1 MQTPIILYDNRL
13 TDGTPAATDTA
24 AGYDILNILDLR
36 TYTQWKAAS
45 SGTKYITIDC
55 GSAKSAD
62 CLAVI
67 GHNLYTAG
75 ATVSVESSSDNVT
88 WTQRL
93 AGFTP
98 TSDKA
103 FMKLFV
109 SASARYWRIK
119 IITAAIAAQIAV
131 ALLGVK
137 IQFEYPPETPYTPY
151 AETAAADV
159 ERSKN
164 GHILGVSTYN
174 PVLNLQAQ
182 FGLVSRT
189 WLDAYYIPFW
199 QNHARLFKP
208 FFFVWDLDTYSADVF
223 FVSIGDDA
231 SLETPFSVLT
241 YTDVLSLKMR
251 GVREI

>member
-75 ATVSVESSSDNVT
+75 ATVSVESSSDNAT

-119 IITAAIAAQIAV
+119 IINAV
-131 ALLGVK
+131 
-137 IQFEYPPETPYTPY
+137 
-151 AETAAADV
+151 
-159 ERSKN
+159 S
-164 GHILGVSTYN
+164 
-174 PVLNLQAQ
+174 
-182 FGLVSRT
+182 
-189 WLDAYYIPFW
+189 
-199 QNHARLFKP
+199 
-208 FFFVWDLDTYSADVF
+208 
-223 FVSIGDDA
+223 
-231 SLETPFSVLT
+231 
-241 YTDVLSLKMR
+241 
-251 GVREI
+251 